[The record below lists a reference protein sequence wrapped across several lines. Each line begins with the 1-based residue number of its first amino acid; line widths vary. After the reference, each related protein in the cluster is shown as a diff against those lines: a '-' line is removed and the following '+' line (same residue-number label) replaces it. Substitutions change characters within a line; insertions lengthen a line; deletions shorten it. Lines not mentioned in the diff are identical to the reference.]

1 MCANDDGTYRKTI
14 TFDYIGHFSRHILPG
29 AKRVGFSRC
38 NDKVDMTV
46 AKNPDGTIVLELL
59 NRTDKDL
66 SYAVRMDGQIVR
78 LNIAGKTMN
87 TVVIE
92 A

>member
-1 MCANDDGTYRKTI
+1 
-14 TFDYIGHFSRHILPG
+14 
-29 AKRVGFSRC
+29 
-38 NDKVDMTV
+38 MTA